1 MEKLYNELFEQMFA
15 ELMTAQTYM
24 EILKELEHEQGGLEH
39 NISELK
45 SNIKNIAKE
54 ELRHHEILHNYLVS
68 VPEASEHYKKAVEN
82 FQAKIVAKVKECIM

>member
-1 MEKLYNELFEQMFA
+1 MEKLYNKLFEQMFA

-24 EILKELEHEQGGLEH
+24 EILQELEHKSGTEH

-45 SNIKNIAKE
+45 NNLKSIARE

-68 VPEASEHYKKAVEN
+68 VPEASEHYKKAMEN
-82 FQAKIVAKVKECIM
+82 FQSKIVMKVKEGIM